1 MRLNCQ
7 TTLSTHRPLPHRPL
21 CPCRMRAA
29 RRGGEPC
36 SPTPITTP
44 SSPSTR
50 SCSPWW
56 WRRSPGSAG
65 NCHRRLSRVRRTL
78 LISNAVA
85 LLLLLAASGTAVA
98 EAAAAPGAVL
108 AQAVLAQ
115 AQSVEQVLG
124 NIRTWVVGILALLAT
139 VFLTI
144 GGVRYILGSGD
155 PGEIEKAKSAFRSA
169 CVGYALAVL
178 APLVVEILRGI
189 VEA

>member
-1 MRLNCQ
+1 MRLNLR
-7 TTLSTHRPLPHRPL
+7 TTPSTDRPLPYRHLCHFPVGLRHR
-21 CPCRMRAA
+21 
-29 RRGGEPC
+29 
-36 SPTPITTP
+36 
-44 SSPSTR
+44 
-50 SCSPWW
+50 
-56 WRRSPGSAG
+56 
-65 NCHRRLSRVRRTL
+65 SRVRLRL
-78 LISNAVA
+78 LVGSAVA
-85 LLLLLAASGTAVA
+85 VLLLLAATGTAVA
-98 EAAAAPGAVL
+98 EAAPGAVL

-115 AQSVEQVLG
+115 AQSVEQVLN
-124 NIRTWVVGILALLAT
+124 NIRNWVVGILALLAT